1 MLEFIMNILIPDYFD
16 YQEEMERQINSL
28 EREMKEND

>member
-16 YQEEMERQINSL
+16 YQEEMERQIKSL
-28 EREMKEND
+28 EREMKENE